1 VLSSA
6 SQKSVSSHFP
16 TPHDRIPFLNPPQLM
31 VRGGSAWD
39 GPSCGARAFLSQS
52 VTAVLYGE
60 TEADSHHNSFSY
72 FQHHEVV
79 LEDGTFNFQLLSAP
93 VPPPKDVGLEHGIY
107 ADAAKYLRHIAKA
120 CSHFFSSPMARE
132 KLGVQ
137 KLSELVQGSC
147 HARALQQI
155 VLITLERYGG
165 TLKREELRVLVETEV
180 DEEEA
185 KVTAAEVA
193 EQQRVIAPL
202 LACCIIERSL
212 FDLYH
217 HMQSMQ
223 ARERERSERERTGDT
238 ARGA

>member
-1 VLSSA
+1 
-6 SQKSVSSHFP
+6 
-16 TPHDRIPFLNPPQLM
+16 M

-60 TEADSHHNSFSY
+60 TEADSHHTSVSHS
-72 FQHHEVV
+72 QLV

-93 VPPPKDVGLEHGIY
+93 VPPPKDVGLEQGIY
-107 ADAAKYLRHIAKA
+107 ADAARYLRHIAKA
-120 CSHFFSSPMARE
+120 CSHFFSSPVARE
-132 KLGVQ
+132 KLGAQ

-155 VLITLERYGG
+155 VLITLERYDG
-165 TLKREELRVLVETEV
+165 TLKREELRGLVETEV

-185 KVTAAEVA
+185 KVTASEVA

-217 HMQSMQ
+217 HMHSMQ
-223 ARERERSERERTGDT
+223 ARRC
-238 ARGA
+238 

>member
-1 VLSSA
+1 
-6 SQKSVSSHFP
+6 
-16 TPHDRIPFLNPPQLM
+16 M

-60 TEADSHHNSFSY
+60 TEADSHHTSVSH
-72 FQHHEVV
+72 FQLV

-107 ADAAKYLRHIAKA
+107 TDAARYLRHLAKA

-165 TLKREELRVLVETEV
+165 TLKREELRVPVETEV
-180 DEEEA
+180 DEKEA

-193 EQQRVIAPL
+193 KQQRVIAPL

-223 ARERERSERERTGDT
+223 ARRCSGSFQALLRL
-238 ARGA
+238 

>member
-1 VLSSA
+1 
-6 SQKSVSSHFP
+6 
-16 TPHDRIPFLNPPQLM
+16 M

-39 GPSCGARAFLSQS
+39 GPSCGARAFLSQT
-52 VTAVLYGE
+52 VAAVLYGE
-60 TEADSHHNSFSY
+60 TEADSHHTNDSH
-72 FQHHEVV
+72 FQHHAVV

-93 VPPPKDVGLEHGIY
+93 VPPPKDVGQEHGIY
-107 ADAAKYLRHIAKA
+107 TDAARYLRHISKA

-147 HARALQQI
+147 HARVLQQI
-155 VLITLERYGG
+155 VLITLQRYDG
-165 TLKREELRVLVETEV
+165 TLKREEILGIVEKEE

-223 ARERERSERERTGDT
+223 ARLYSGSIQALLRLYIDL
-238 ARGA
+238 

>member
-1 VLSSA
+1 
-6 SQKSVSSHFP
+6 
-16 TPHDRIPFLNPPQLM
+16 M

-52 VTAVLYGE
+52 ITAVLYGE
-60 TEADSHHNSFSY
+60 TEADSHHTSVSHC
-72 FQHHEVV
+72 QLV

-93 VPPPKDVGLEHGIY
+93 VPPPKDVGQEHGIY
-107 ADAAKYLRHIAKA
+107 TDAARYLRHIAKA

-155 VLITLERYGG
+155 VLITLQRYDG
-165 TLKREELRVLVETEV
+165 TLKREELRGLVETEV

-223 ARERERSERERTGDT
+223 ARRC
-238 ARGA
+238 